1 MHPASHC
8 LAGRVLLWQSAGY
21 PLADCPSLQGGVTEK
36 NFIGFAVLSTPLFPP
51 LCCRIVLK
59 NTLTAGGASVASL
72 ERRVPAAWSCGMEGA
87 RSGSNVSR
95 SGALVR
101 LCRTRA
107 QASRPWIHAASRP
120 CGTRADLVATN
131 VAAQAGAEPS
141 ATHNAINT
149 VLQQSPREPGSAAP
163 PSAEGTFASFRIFLY
178 SMPPG
183 SPSAAETARSKE

>member
-1 MHPASHC
+1 MRIAPPFREGLRISSASPSC
-8 LAGRVLLWQSAGY
+8 QLLFS
-21 PLADCPSLQGGVTEK
+21 PS
-36 NFIGFAVLSTPLFPP
+36 

-59 NTLTAGGASVASL
+59 NTLTAGGAGVASL

-120 CGTRADLVATN
+120 CGTRADLVATS
-131 VAAQAGAEPS
+131 VAAQAAPRSFSLLSSLCHIACSTGEGRTRCRSCGRLS
-141 ATHNAINT
+141 AGRGRPPQTLPER
-149 VLQQSPREPGSAAP
+149 VLCGKPAVKEHPAA
-163 PSAEGTFASFRIFLY
+163 
-178 SMPPG
+178 
-183 SPSAAETARSKE
+183 

>member
-1 MHPASHC
+1 MF
-8 LAGRVLLWQSAGY
+8 QSPVA
-21 PLADCPSLQGGVTEK
+21 PSAD
-36 NFIGFAVLSTPLFPP
+36 FAVDGAEAYGFPPSREGKLP

-131 VAAQAGAEPS
+131 VAAQAGARPH
-141 ATHNAINT
+141 ATHNAVNT
-149 VLQQSPREPGSAAP
+149 VLQQSQNYRIVPHISLQYHPVPRRLP
-163 PSAEGTFASFRIFLY
+163 TVLVLFYNTNMLH
-178 SMPPG
+178 
-183 SPSAAETARSKE
+183 